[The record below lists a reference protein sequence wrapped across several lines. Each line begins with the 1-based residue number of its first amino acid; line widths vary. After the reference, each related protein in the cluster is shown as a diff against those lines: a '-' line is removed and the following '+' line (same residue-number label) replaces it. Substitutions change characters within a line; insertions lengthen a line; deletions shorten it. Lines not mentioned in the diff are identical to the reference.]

1 MAVTLI
7 LGGAR
12 SGKSTRAEALAKAS
26 GLAVCYVAT
35 APSID
40 NDAEWQARIKQH
52 QKQRPDDWQVIEE
65 PLDLSRIFISSAYD
79 SSLVLVDC
87 LTLWLSNLLYADK
100 DVQTEVDNLCV
111 VLKAYPGDVVLVS
124 NEVGL
129 GLVPETELGRSFRD
143 AQGRLNQS
151 MAAVADHVEFIA
163 AGLPMVLKQ
172 QSIT

>member
-1 MAVTLI
+1 MAITFI

-26 GLAVCYVAT
+26 GLAVCYMAT
-35 APSID
+35 APSMD
-40 NDAEWQARIKQH
+40 DDAEWQARIKQH

-65 PLDLSRIFISSAYD
+65 LFDLARIFSSGAYT
-79 SSLVLVDC
+79 SELVLVDC
-87 LTLWLSNLLYADK
+87 LTLWLSNLLYAGK
-100 DVQTEVDNLCV
+100 DVQTEVEHLCSA
-111 VLKAYPGDVVLVS
+111 LKAYQGDVVLVS

-151 MAAVADHVEFIA
+151 MAEVADHVEFIA